1 MVNFKLGVRVAAI
14 TTALLTMASPGVAQD
29 FEGLITM
36 QFSGLAANGVPQDVE
51 FFTRGSRGVRVN
63 AAGPMGA
70 MSMISMPAE
79 KKIYIVID
87 AQSIYMELPSS
98 LDGLPVGMTMVEP
111 KITRTGKRETIA
123 GTACEHLRIEIG
135 TEVTDVCMA
144 QGLGPFLNIL
154 NAVRLG
160 GKGAPAW
167 QRGLAADGG
176 FPLKVTGADG
186 KVALEVRKIEKRK
199 LSSALFVIPSNYT
212 KVDMPGRR

>member
-1 MVNFKLGVRVAAI
+1 MVNCRLGTRVAAI
-14 TTALLTMASPGVAQD
+14 TTGLLVMATSVAAQN

-51 FFTRGSRGVRVN
+51 FFTRGTRGVRVN

-79 KKIYIVID
+79 NKIYIVID

-98 LDGLPVGMTMVEP
+98 LDGVPTGVTAVEP

-123 GTACEHLRIEIG
+123 GTVCEHVRVETG
-135 TEVTDVCMA
+135 TDVTDVCMA

-186 KVALEVRKIEKRK
+186 KVALEVKKIEKRK
-199 LSSALFVIPSNYT
+199 LSSALFVIPSHYT

>member
-14 TTALLTMASPGVAQD
+14 ATALLTSASPGVAQD

-36 QFSGLAANGVPQDVE
+36 QVSGLAANGVPQDIE
-51 FFTRGSRGVRVN
+51 FFTRGTRGVRIN

-87 AQSIYMELPSS
+87 AQNIYMELPSTI
-98 LDGLPVGMTMVEP
+98 DGVPVGMTMVEP

-123 GTACEHLRIEIG
+123 GTTCEHLRIEIG

-154 NAVRLG
+154 NAVRIG
-160 GKGAPAW
+160 GRGASGW
-167 QRGLAADGG
+167 QRGLAAEDA
-176 FPLKVTGADG
+176 VTA
-186 KVALEVRKIEKRK
+186 V
-199 LSSALFVIPSNYT
+199 
-212 KVDMPGRR
+212 